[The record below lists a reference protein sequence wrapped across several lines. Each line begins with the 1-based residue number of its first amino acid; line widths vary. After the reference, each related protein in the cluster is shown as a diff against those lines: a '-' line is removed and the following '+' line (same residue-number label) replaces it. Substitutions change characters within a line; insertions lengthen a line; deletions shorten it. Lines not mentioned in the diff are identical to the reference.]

1 MDKQEMA
8 MRLLY
13 LIHVN
18 DMLDKEYKK
27 ATDGR
32 PSFSDMKDFKESRDI
47 LQKACI
53 EILTKKEDKTE

>member
-8 MRLLY
+8 MHLLY
-13 LIHVN
+13 LIHFN
-18 DMLDKEYKK
+18 DMLDMEYKK

-32 PSFSDMKDFKESRDI
+32 ASFSDMKDFKESRDL

-53 EILTKKEDKTE
+53 GILTEKEGKTE